1 MIMKLWR
8 TSDGHTVSFNDML
21 VDIKAHVLKN
31 GLIYIGTDSFI
42 SKSKCTFAS
51 AICLHGAD
59 GQSGGKYFF
68 RKVSLQRE
76 KFSGLVHRIT
86 QEVQQSIEIAL
97 MVTDN
102 VPDAEIELHLDISP
116 AHKQNGTS
124 QFADMLTGFAKGS
137 GFNVKIKPNAW
148 ASQSVADKHSK

>member
-1 MIMKLWR
+1 
-8 TSDGHTVSFNDML
+8 
-21 VDIKAHVLKN
+21 
-31 GLIYIGTDSFI
+31 
-42 SKSKCTFAS
+42 
-51 AICLHGAD
+51 
-59 GQSGGKYFF
+59 
-68 RKVSLQRE
+68 
-76 KFSGLVHRIT
+76 
-86 QEVQQSIEIAL
+86 

>member
-1 MIMKLWR
+1 MSQLWR
-8 TSDGHTVSFNDML
+8 TGDGNTISFNDVL
-21 VDIKAHVLKN
+21 DNIKTHVINN
-31 GLIYIGTDSFI
+31 GLIYVGTDSFI

-59 GQSGGKYFF
+59 EQRGGKYFF
-68 RKVSLQRE
+68 RRVSFTRE
-76 KFSGLVHRIT
+76 KFGGLVQRIT

-116 AHKQNGTS
+116 ANKQYGTS

>member
-1 MIMKLWR
+1 MKLWR

-21 VDIKAHVLKN
+21 SDIKVHVLKN
-31 GLIYIGTDSFI
+31 GLIYVGTDSFI

-76 KFSGLVHRIT
+76 KFSGLSHSPCSVDTAKRST
-86 QEVQQSIEIAL
+86 PLTTLLKPDGLL
-97 MVTDN
+97 M
-102 VPDAEIELHLDISP
+102 
-116 AHKQNGTS
+116 
-124 QFADMLTGFAKGS
+124 M
-137 GFNVKIKPNAW
+137 
-148 ASQSVADKHSK
+148 

>member
-1 MIMKLWR
+1 MPQLWR
-8 TSDGHTVSFNDML
+8 TGDGNTVSFNDML
-21 VDIKAHVLKN
+21 VGIKAHVLKN

-42 SKSKCTFAS
+42 SKSKCKFAS

-59 GQSGGKYFF
+59 GQVGGKYFF
-68 RKVSLQRE
+68 RKVSFTRE

-102 VPDAEIELHLDISP
+102 VPNAEIELHLDISP
-116 AHKQNGTS
+116 ANKQNGTS
-124 QFADMLTGFAKGS
+124 PFADMLTGFAKGS